1 MCHSH
6 CTKTNRVFHTPRFF
20 HSFHFSI
27 PFFLSSLFLSLFYFL
42 EKSATSCFCYR
53 KSHFQRPVPNSST
66 ETSHTSLITI
76 YNYVYPASSFSA
88 ASLIWYCVYLE
99 RKNYYF
105 CTLTLWCMQSFDE
118 LTIWV
123 LFRLCI
129 ATPSSKLIEECLLD
143 RLVFTISLT
152 LRSYLNITVLL
163 FRLLLKRPLSSLR
176 QCK

>member
-1 MCHSH
+1 MALRKDTVTTSIINIFRNENPCIHAPFPNKTDILMCHSH
-6 CTKTNRVFHTPRFF
+6 CTKTNRVFRTPRFC

-42 EKSATSCFCYR
+42 EKSATSRFCYR

-105 CTLTLWCMQSFDE
+105 FTLT
-118 LTIWV
+118 
-123 LFRLCI
+123 
-129 ATPSSKLIEECLLD
+129 
-143 RLVFTISLT
+143 
-152 LRSYLNITVLL
+152 
-163 FRLLLKRPLSSLR
+163 
-176 QCK
+176 